1 VLDHDPGAKVAFG
14 GERQMAAQPRG
25 GSPPICPEQYLK
37 RGRLLRDGLAQ
48 IEGCRRPEPTLRN
61 LVSPGLIDV

>member
-1 VLDHDPGAKVAFG
+1 
-14 GERQMAAQPRG
+14 MAARPRG
-25 GSPPICPEQYLK
+25 GSPPICPEQCLK

-48 IEGCRRPEPTLRN
+48 IEGRRPEPTLRN